1 MTEKNND
8 KKNISEFSLE
18 ALSGLVLEDARD
30 KINKRTT
37 MIVPKEDLSNFG
49 THMGMILPYIN
60 SLEDSGANGETLYR
74 IINSRPQ
81 DNLKAYKGGFAP
93 YYQTG
98 GIGSMAILSEAGSK
112 SGKMATSLNP
122 TAIMMAVALYSIE
135 KQLEDISD
143 TQREILSFLEVEKES
158 EIEGNL
164 ETLMNILNKYKNN
177 WDNQKYLSSNHKM
190 VLDIQKESRTN
201 IIGFKKKVNDIIES
215 KQFLVASKNVDNT
228 LRNLEKKFNY
238 YKLSLYTFALSSF
251 LEIMLSRN
259 FNEDY
264 ILGIRNE
271 IIKMSMDYRD
281 LFGKSSIKLEN
292 MSNSAI
298 DTAIIKGLGNAG
310 NKVGSIAKSLPK
322 PVFNKNKSAKE
333 NKNTRTKKIQR
344 IDKADKPVK
353 AFALLSNPGT
363 GVITER
369 MDEIIDIY
377 NHSNS
382 IYFDKDNFYLVLDS
396 KK

>member
-8 KKNISEFSLE
+8 KENISEFSLE

-30 KINKRTT
+30 KLNKRTT

-49 THMGMILPYIN
+49 THIGMILPYIN
-60 SLEDSGANGETLYR
+60 SLEDSGANDEPLYR

-98 GIGSMAILSEAGSK
+98 GKGSMAILSEAGSK
-112 SGKMATSLNP
+112 SGQMATSLNP
-122 TAIMMAVALYSIE
+122 ATIMMAVALYSIE

-177 WDNQKYLSSNHKM
+177 WNNQKYLSSNHKM

-215 KQFLVASKNVDNT
+215 KQFLVASKNVDKT

-271 IIKMSMDYRD
+271 IIKMSMDYRE

-298 DTAIIKGLGNAG
+298 DTAIVKGLGNAG
-310 NKVGSIAKSLPK
+310 NKVGSIAKSLSK
-322 PVFNKNKSAKE
+322 PVFKKNKSAKE
-333 NKNTRTKKIQR
+333 NKNTRTKEIQS
-344 IDKADKPVK
+344 IDKEDKPVK

-363 GVITER
+363 GVITDR
-369 MDEIIDIY
+369 MDDIIDIY